1 MNDATQLRELSLA
14 IECALIAQDLPLAN
28 RLLDERLLL
37 LQSICAIGKFDAEL
51 ILAAQSAIA
60 LDKKLCA
67 ALDSEKSVL
76 QQHLHDVITANK
88 ATRLYRAHAK

>member
-1 MNDATQLRELSLA
+1 MNDATQLRELSSA

-37 LQSICAIGKFDAEL
+37 LQSICAIGQFDAEL
-51 ILAAQSAIA
+51 TLAAQSAIA
-60 LDKKLCA
+60 LDEKLCA
-67 ALDSEKSVL
+67 ALDSEKNVL
-76 QQHLHDVITANK
+76 QQHLHDIITANK